1 MGAVTAWVQK
11 REAAKA
17 RAMQLRAELDMG
29 PVPPVIERNPLVFD
43 RGYGGYGDTGTT
55 VGGAGAG
62 SAGVDRGSVVS
73 GSRFS
78 GGGGSASASA
88 STYAGEDKWCRRPRT
103 PDAAFVPCVC
113 ECVWVPFSTSCLY
126 VCVCRRP
133 TSWDHLH
140 GPALTRGRQC
150 KVSSAV
156 VFVCLFLASP
166 QSVVLLLL

>member
-1 MGAVTAWVQK
+1 MGTVTAWVQK

-43 RGYGGYGDTGTT
+43 RGYGGYGGTGTT

-73 GSRFS
+73 GSRVS

-88 STYAGEDKWCRRPRT
+88 STYAGEDKWCRRLRT
-103 PDAAFVPCVC
+103 LDAAFVPW
-113 ECVWVPFSTSCLY
+113 ECLVTIFNILS
-126 VCVCRRP
+126 VCVLSADAP
-133 TSWDHLH
+133 PHGTISTALH
-140 GPALTRGRQC
+140 SP
-150 KVSSAV
+150 VVDSAK
-156 VFVCLFLASP
+156 
-166 QSVVLLLL
+166 